1 MNDFYVVIPSRL
13 DSKRL
18 ARKALALIDGKPLIQ
33 WVYQRAIDSKAKSVL
48 IATDSEEIASVAR
61 SFGAI
66 VELTN
71 EDHKSGTDRIFEV
84 CDRLNWDD
92 DQVVVNLQGDN
103 PLMPPEN
110 INQIAQ
116 MMNDCDI
123 ATLSAPIQD
132 HEIIDPNVVKVLT
145 DPSSHDALFFKR
157 NINSD
162 DFKKNLGRHI
172 GIYAYNVVSLKRF
185 SLSPQSEDEKKE
197 KLEQLRAYS
206 LNMRIKVEEAQSI
219 PGPDVD
225 TQDDLEL
232 VQSILQN
239 D

>member
-33 WVYQRAIDSKAKSVL
+33 WVYQRAIASEAKSVL

-157 NINSD
+157 NINSG

-225 TQDDLEL
+225 TQDDLKL

>member
-33 WVYQRAIDSKAKSVL
+33 WVYQRAIASKAKSVL

-157 NINSD
+157 NINSG

-225 TQDDLEL
+225 TQDDLKL

>member
-33 WVYQRAIDSKAKSVL
+33 WVYHRAIASKAKSVI

-132 HEIIDPNVVKVLT
+132 HEIIDPNVVKVST
-145 DPSSHDALFFKR
+145 DPSSNDALFFKR
-157 NINSD
+157 NISSD
-162 DFKKNLGRHI
+162 DYKKNLERHI
-172 GIYAYNVVSLKRF
+172 GIYAYNVASLKRF
-185 SLSPQSEDEKKE
+185 SLSPQSEDEKRE

-206 LNMRIKVEEAQSI
+206 LDMRIKVEQAQLI

-225 TQDDLEL
+225 TQDDLKL

>member
-33 WVYQRAIDSKAKSVL
+33 WVYQRAIASNAKNVL
-48 IATDSEEIASVAR
+48 IATDSKEIASVAR

-66 VELTN
+66 VEMTN

-84 CDRLNWDD
+84 CDRLKWDD
-92 DQVVVNLQGDN
+92 DQIVVNLQGDN
-103 PLMPPEN
+103 PLMQPEN

-132 HEIIDPNVVKVLT
+132 HEMIDPNVVKVLT
-145 DPSSHDALFFKR
+145 DPSSNEAIFFKR

-162 DFKKNLGRHI
+162 DSKESLGRHI
-172 GIYAYNVVSLKRF
+172 GIYAYNVASLKRF

-206 LNMRIKVEEAQSI
+206 LDMIIKVEEALSI

-225 TQDDLEL
+225 TPDDLKL
-232 VQSILQN
+232 VQAILQN

>member
-33 WVYQRAIDSKAKSVL
+33 WVYHRAIASKAKSVI

-132 HEIIDPNVVKVLT
+132 HEIIDPNVVKVST
-145 DPSSHDALFFKR
+145 DPSSNDALFFKR

-162 DFKKNLGRHI
+162 DFKKNLERHI
-172 GIYAYNVVSLKRF
+172 GIYAYNVASLKRF

-206 LNMRIKVEEAQSI
+206 LDMRIKVEQAQLI

-225 TQDDLEL
+225 TQDDLKL

>member
-33 WVYQRAIDSKAKSVL
+33 WVYHRAIASMAKSVI
-48 IATDSEEIASVAR
+48 IATDSDEIASVAR

-145 DPSSHDALFFKR
+145 DPSSKDALFFKR
-157 NINSD
+157 NINSV

-172 GIYAYNVVSLKRF
+172 GIYAYNVASLKRF

-206 LNMRIKVEEAQSI
+206 LDMRIKVEEAQLI

-225 TQDDLEL
+225 TQDDLKL

>member
-33 WVYQRAIDSKAKSVL
+33 WVYQRAIASKAKSVL

-132 HEIIDPNVVKVLT
+132 HEIIDPNVVKVLA
-145 DPSSHDALFFKR
+145 DPISHDALFFKR
-157 NINSD
+157 NINSG

-225 TQDDLEL
+225 TQDDLKL
-232 VQSILQN
+232 VQSILKN

>member
-33 WVYQRAIDSKAKSVL
+33 WVYHRAIASKAKSVI

-132 HEIIDPNVVKVLT
+132 HEIIDPNVVKVST
-145 DPSSHDALFFKR
+145 DPSSNDALFFKR

-162 DFKKNLGRHI
+162 DYKKNLERHI
-172 GIYAYNVVSLKRF
+172 GIYAYNVASLKRF

-206 LNMRIKVEEAQSI
+206 LDMRIKVEEAQLI

-225 TQDDLEL
+225 TQDDLKL

>member
-33 WVYQRAIDSKAKSVL
+33 WAYQRAIASKAKNVL
-48 IATDSEEIASVAR
+48 IATDSKEIASVAR

-66 VELTN
+66 VEMTN

-84 CDRLNWDD
+84 CDRLKWDD
-92 DQVVVNLQGDN
+92 DRVVVNLQGDN

-132 HEIIDPNVVKVLT
+132 HEMIDPNVVKVST
-145 DPSSHDALFFKR
+145 DPSSKTAIFFKR

-162 DFKKNLGRHI
+162 DSKESLGRHI
-172 GIYAYNVVSLKRF
+172 GIYAYNVASLKRF

-225 TQDDLEL
+225 TSDDLKL
-232 VQSILQN
+232 VQAILQN

>member
-33 WVYQRAIDSKAKSVL
+33 WVYHRAIASKAKSVI

-132 HEIIDPNVVKVLT
+132 HEIIDPNVVKVST
-145 DPSSHDALFFKR
+145 DPSSNDALFFKR

-162 DFKKNLGRHI
+162 DFKKNLERHI
-172 GIYAYNVVSLKRF
+172 GIYAYNVASLKRF
-185 SLSPQSEDEKKE
+185 SLSPQSEDEKRE

-206 LNMRIKVEEAQSI
+206 LDMRIKVEQAQLI

-225 TQDDLEL
+225 TQDDLKL

>member
-33 WVYQRAIDSKAKSVL
+33 WVYHRAIASKAKSVI
-48 IATDSEEIASVAR
+48 IATDSEEIASAAR

-123 ATLSAPIQD
+123 ATLSVPIQD
-132 HEIIDPNVVKVLT
+132 HEIIDPNVVKVST
-145 DPSSHDALFFKR
+145 DLSSNDALFFKR
-157 NINSD
+157 NINSG

-172 GIYAYNVVSLKRF
+172 GIYAYNVASLKRF

-206 LNMRIKVEEAQSI
+206 LDMRIKVEEAQLI

-225 TQDDLEL
+225 TQDDLKL

>member
-33 WVYQRAIDSKAKSVL
+33 WVYHRAIASKAKSVI
-48 IATDSEEIASVAR
+48 IATDSDEIASVAR

-103 PLMPPEN
+103 PLMPSEN

-132 HEIIDPNVVKVLT
+132 HEIIDPNVVKVST
-145 DPSSHDALFFKR
+145 DPSSNDALFFKR

-162 DFKKNLGRHI
+162 DYKKNLERHI
-172 GIYAYNVVSLKRF
+172 GIYAYNVASLKRF
-185 SLSPQSEDEKKE
+185 SLSPQSEDEKRE

-206 LNMRIKVEEAQSI
+206 LDMRIKVEQAQLI

-225 TQDDLEL
+225 TQDDLKL

>member
-33 WVYQRAIDSKAKSVL
+33 WVYHRAIASKAKSVI

-132 HEIIDPNVVKVLT
+132 HEIIDPNVVKVST
-145 DPSSHDALFFKR
+145 DPSSKNALFFKR
-157 NINSD
+157 NINSV

-172 GIYAYNVVSLKRF
+172 GIYAYNVASLKRF

-206 LNMRIKVEEAQSI
+206 LDMRIKVEQAQLI

-225 TQDDLEL
+225 TQDDLKL

>member
-33 WVYQRAIDSKAKSVL
+33 WVYHRAIASKAKSVI

-123 ATLSAPIQD
+123 ATLSAPILD
-132 HEIIDPNVVKVLT
+132 HEIIDPNVVKVST
-145 DPSSHDALFFKR
+145 DPSSNDALFFKR

-162 DFKKNLGRHI
+162 DFKKNLERHI
-172 GIYAYNVVSLKRF
+172 GIYAYNVASLKRF
-185 SLSPQSEDEKKE
+185 SLSPQSEDEKRE

-206 LNMRIKVEEAQSI
+206 LDMRIKVEEAQLI

-225 TQDDLEL
+225 TQDDLKL

>member
-33 WVYQRAIDSKAKSVL
+33 WVYQRAIASNAKNVL
-48 IATDSEEIASVAR
+48 IATDSKEIASVAR

-66 VELTN
+66 VEMTN

-84 CDRLNWDD
+84 CDRLKWDD
-92 DQVVVNLQGDN
+92 DQIVVNLQGDN
-103 PLMPPEN
+103 PLMQPEN

-132 HEIIDPNVVKVLT
+132 HEMIDPNVVKVLT
-145 DPSSHDALFFKR
+145 DPSSNEAISFKR

-162 DFKKNLGRHI
+162 DSKESLGRHI
-172 GIYAYNVVSLKRF
+172 GIYAYNVASLKRF

-206 LNMRIKVEEAQSI
+206 LDMIIKVEEALSI

-225 TQDDLEL
+225 TPDDLKL
-232 VQSILQN
+232 VQAILQN

>member
-33 WVYQRAIDSKAKSVL
+33 WVYHRAIASKAKSVI

-132 HEIIDPNVVKVLT
+132 HEIIDPNVVKVST
-145 DPSSHDALFFKR
+145 DRSSNDALFFKR
-157 NINSD
+157 NINSV

-172 GIYAYNVVSLKRF
+172 GIYAYNVASLKRF

-206 LNMRIKVEEAQSI
+206 LDMRIKVEQAQLI

-225 TQDDLEL
+225 TQDDLKL

>member
-33 WVYQRAIDSKAKSVL
+33 WVYHRAIASKAKSVI

-92 DQVVVNLQGDN
+92 DQIVVNLQGDN

-132 HEIIDPNVVKVLT
+132 HEIIDPNVVKVST
-145 DPSSHDALFFKR
+145 DPSSNDALFFKR
-157 NINSD
+157 NINSG

-172 GIYAYNVVSLKRF
+172 GIYAYNVASLKRF

-206 LNMRIKVEEAQSI
+206 LDMRIKVEEAQLI

-225 TQDDLEL
+225 TQDDLKL

>member
-132 HEIIDPNVVKVLT
+132 HEIIDPNVVKVLA

-206 LNMRIKVEEAQSI
+206 LNMSIKVKEAESI

-225 TQDDLEL
+225 TPDDLIM
-232 VQSILQN
+232 VQSILE
-239 D
+239 

>member
-33 WVYQRAIDSKAKSVL
+33 WVYHRAIASKAKSVI

-132 HEIIDPNVVKVLT
+132 HEIIDPNVVKVST
-145 DPSSHDALFFKR
+145 DPSSNDALFFKR

-162 DFKKNLGRHI
+162 DFKKNLERHI
-172 GIYAYNVVSLKRF
+172 GIYAYNVASLKRF

-206 LNMRIKVEEAQSI
+206 LDMRIKVEEAQLI

-225 TQDDLEL
+225 TQDDLKL

>member
-13 DSKRL
+13 HSKRL

-33 WVYQRAIDSKAKSVL
+33 WVYHRAIASKAKSVI

-132 HEIIDPNVVKVLT
+132 HEIIDPNVVKVST
-145 DPSSHDALFFKR
+145 DPSSNDALFFKR

-162 DFKKNLGRHI
+162 DFKKNLERHI
-172 GIYAYNVVSLKRF
+172 GIYAYNVASLKRF
-185 SLSPQSEDEKKE
+185 SLSPQSEDEKRE

-206 LNMRIKVEEAQSI
+206 LDMRIKVEQAQLI

-225 TQDDLEL
+225 TQDDLKL

>member
-33 WVYQRAIDSKAKSVL
+33 WVYYRATASKAKSVI

-132 HEIIDPNVVKVLT
+132 HEIIDPNVVKVST
-145 DPSSHDALFFKR
+145 DPSSNDALFFKR

-162 DFKKNLGRHI
+162 DFKKNLERHI
-172 GIYAYNVVSLKRF
+172 GIYAYNVASLKRF
-185 SLSPQSEDEKKE
+185 SLSPQSEDEKRE

-206 LNMRIKVEEAQSI
+206 LDMRIKVEQAQLI

-225 TQDDLEL
+225 TQDDLKL

>member
-33 WVYQRAIDSKAKSVL
+33 WVYHRAIASKAKSVI

-132 HEIIDPNVVKVLT
+132 HEIIDPNVVKVST
-145 DPSSHDALFFKR
+145 DPSSNDALFFKR
-157 NINSD
+157 NINSV

-172 GIYAYNVVSLKRF
+172 GIYAYNVASLKRF

-206 LNMRIKVEEAQSI
+206 LDMRIKVEQAQLI

-225 TQDDLEL
+225 TQDDLKL

>member
-33 WVYQRAIDSKAKSVL
+33 WVYQRAIASKAKNVL
-48 IATDSEEIASVAR
+48 IATDSKEIASVAK

-66 VELTN
+66 VEMTN

-84 CDRLNWDD
+84 CDRLKWDD

-132 HEIIDPNVVKVLT
+132 HEMIDPNVVKVST
-145 DPSSHDALFFKR
+145 DPSSKTAIFFKR

-162 DFKKNLGRHI
+162 DSKESLGRHI
-172 GIYAYNVVSLKRF
+172 GIYAYNVASLKRF

-225 TQDDLEL
+225 TSDDLKL
-232 VQSILQN
+232 VQAILQN

>member
-33 WVYQRAIDSKAKSVL
+33 WVYHRATASKAKSVI

-103 PLMPPEN
+103 PLMPSEN

-132 HEIIDPNVVKVLT
+132 HEIIDPNVVKVST
-145 DPSSHDALFFKR
+145 DPSSKNALFFKR
-157 NINSD
+157 NINSV
-162 DFKKNLGRHI
+162 DFKKNLRRHI
-172 GIYAYNVVSLKRF
+172 GIYAYNVASLKRF

-206 LNMRIKVEEAQSI
+206 LDMRIKVEQAQLI

-225 TQDDLEL
+225 TQDDLKL

>member
-33 WVYQRAIDSKAKSVL
+33 WVYHRAIASKAKSVI
-48 IATDSEEIASVAR
+48 IATDSDEIASVAR

-132 HEIIDPNVVKVLT
+132 HEIIDPNVVKVST
-145 DPSSHDALFFKR
+145 DPSSNDALFFKR

-162 DFKKNLGRHI
+162 DFKKNLERHI
-172 GIYAYNVVSLKRF
+172 GIYAYNVASLKRF
-185 SLSPQSEDEKKE
+185 SLSPQSEDEKRE

-206 LNMRIKVEEAQSI
+206 LDMRIKVEEAQLI

-225 TQDDLEL
+225 TQDDLKL

>member
-33 WVYQRAIDSKAKSVL
+33 WVYQRAIASNAKNVL
-48 IATDSEEIASVAR
+48 IATDSKEIASVAR

-66 VELTN
+66 VEMTN

-84 CDRLNWDD
+84 CDRLKWDD
-92 DQVVVNLQGDN
+92 DQIVVNLQGDN
-103 PLMPPEN
+103 PLMQPEN

-123 ATLSAPIQD
+123 ATLSTPIQD
-132 HEIIDPNVVKVLT
+132 HEMIDPNVVKVLA
-145 DPSSHDALFFKR
+145 DPSSNEAIFFKR

-162 DFKKNLGRHI
+162 DSKESLGRHI
-172 GIYAYNVVSLKRF
+172 GIYAYNVASLKRF

-206 LNMRIKVEEAQSI
+206 LDMIIKVEEALSI

-225 TQDDLEL
+225 TPDDLKL
-232 VQSILQN
+232 VQAILQN

>member
-1 MNDFYVVIPSRL
+1 M
-13 DSKRL
+13 

-33 WVYQRAIDSKAKSVL
+33 WVYYRATASKAKSVI

-132 HEIIDPNVVKVLT
+132 HEIIDPNVVKVST
-145 DPSSHDALFFKR
+145 DPSSNDALFFKR

-162 DFKKNLGRHI
+162 DFKKNLERHI
-172 GIYAYNVVSLKRF
+172 GIYAYNVASLKRF
-185 SLSPQSEDEKKE
+185 SLSPQSEDEKRE

-206 LNMRIKVEEAQSI
+206 LDMRIKVEQAQLLSLI
-219 PGPDVD
+219 H
-225 TQDDLEL
+225 
-232 VQSILQN
+232 I
-239 D
+239 

>member
-1 MNDFYVVIPSRL
+1 MNEFYVVIPSRL

-18 ARKALALIDGKPLIQ
+18 ARKALALIDRKPLIQ
-33 WVYQRAIDSKAKSVL
+33 WVYHRAISSKAKSVI

-132 HEIIDPNVVKVLT
+132 HEIIDPNVVKVST
-145 DPSSHDALFFKR
+145 DPSSNDALFFKR

-162 DFKKNLGRHI
+162 DYKKNLERHI
-172 GIYAYNVVSLKRF
+172 GIYAYNVASLKRF

-206 LNMRIKVEEAQSI
+206 LDMRIKVEQAQLI

-225 TQDDLEL
+225 TQDDLKL

>member
-33 WVYQRAIDSKAKSVL
+33 WVYHRAIASKAKSVI
-48 IATDSEEIASVAR
+48 IATDSDEIASVAR

-132 HEIIDPNVVKVLT
+132 HEIIDPNVVKVST
-145 DPSSHDALFFKR
+145 DPSSNDALFFKR

-162 DFKKNLGRHI
+162 DYKKNLERHI
-172 GIYAYNVVSLKRF
+172 GIYAYNVASLKRF
-185 SLSPQSEDEKKE
+185 SLSPQREDEKRE

-206 LNMRIKVEEAQSI
+206 LDMRIKVEQAQLI

-225 TQDDLEL
+225 TQDDLKL

>member
-33 WVYQRAIDSKAKSVL
+33 WVYQRAIASEAKSVL

-145 DPSSHDALFFKR
+145 DPNSHDALFFKR

-225 TQDDLEL
+225 TQDDLRL

>member
-33 WVYQRAIDSKAKSVL
+33 WVYHRAIASKAKSVI
-48 IATDSEEIASVAR
+48 IATDSDEIASVAR

-103 PLMPPEN
+103 PLMPSEN

-132 HEIIDPNVVKVLT
+132 HEIIDPNVVKVST
-145 DPSSHDALFFKR
+145 DPSSKDALFFKR
-157 NINSD
+157 NINSV

-172 GIYAYNVVSLKRF
+172 GIYAYNVASLKRF

-206 LNMRIKVEEAQSI
+206 LDMRIKVEEAQLI

-225 TQDDLEL
+225 TQDDLKL

>member
-33 WVYQRAIDSKAKSVL
+33 WVYHRAIASKAKSVI

-123 ATLSAPIQD
+123 ATLSVPIQD
-132 HEIIDPNVVKVLT
+132 HEIIDPNVVKVST
-145 DPSSHDALFFKR
+145 DLSSNDALFFKR
-157 NINSD
+157 NINSG

-172 GIYAYNVVSLKRF
+172 GIYAYNVASLKRF

-206 LNMRIKVEEAQSI
+206 LDMRIKVEEAQLI

-225 TQDDLEL
+225 TQDDLKL

>member
-18 ARKALALIDGKPLIQ
+18 TRKALALIDGKPLIQ
-33 WVYQRAIDSKAKSVL
+33 WVYQRAIASKAKSVL

-225 TQDDLEL
+225 TQDDLKL

>member
-18 ARKALALIDGKPLIQ
+18 TRKALALIDGKPLIQ
-33 WVYQRAIDSKAKSVL
+33 WVYQRAIASKAKNVL
-48 IATDSEEIASVAR
+48 IATDSKEIASGAR

-66 VELTN
+66 VEMTN

-84 CDRLNWDD
+84 CDRLKWDD
-92 DQVVVNLQGDN
+92 DQIVVNLQGDN
-103 PLMPPEN
+103 PLMQPEN

-123 ATLSAPIQD
+123 ATLSTPIQD
-132 HEIIDPNVVKVLT
+132 HEMIDPNVVKVLA
-145 DPSSHDALFFKR
+145 DPSSNEAIFFKR

-162 DFKKNLGRHI
+162 DSKESLGRHI
-172 GIYAYNVVSLKRF
+172 GIYAYNVASLKRF

-206 LNMRIKVEEAQSI
+206 LDMIIKVEEALSI

-225 TQDDLEL
+225 TPDDLKL
-232 VQSILQN
+232 VQAILQN

>member
-33 WVYQRAIDSKAKSVL
+33 WVYQRAIASKAKSVL

-84 CDRLNWDD
+84 CNRLNWDD

-132 HEIIDPNVVKVLT
+132 HEIIDPNVVKVLA
-145 DPSSHDALFFKR
+145 DPISHDALFFKR